1 MQRTAT
7 TTESTRSMTIKPFPD
22 GLSHRLAFANWKY
35 HVQAVAHDFH
45 NNTKDNGGLLGH
57 LLSPA
62 AYEAKFRALGI
73 VDFPYISIP
82 NPVEPVGN
90 NAIEWKRFERNLF
103 LRQTEQSACRNFRHA
118 LLSALDSKT
127 LNDIGTPLQRVDM
140 TIQRIYN
147 RVNEL
152 YGNVIGSELEVESQ
166 KLAVPLEALADFDHL
181 LETHIAIHA
190 LADESRVPVSDF
202 DKLKFLKAAIQHHEG
217 FKLLIELFEAAT
229 DHHNGSRTWT
239 TFKDAMVKAHCNMKV
254 PSKSK
259 KNQANNVTGSK
270 HSREEEKDDEDPTNK
285 EDSTPAM
292 KKSTGG
298 NSSAFSA
305 EAFAKELFCH
315 LANQIPGGAKPVT
328 PKPQAPHY
336 CWSHGYGNHPSKD
349 CEKPKTGHIEDCAEP
364 TKDNKGNT
372 HVFRRFKK

>member
-90 NAIEWKRFERNLF
+90 NAIEWKRFERNIF

-190 LADESRVPVSDF
+190 LADESRVPASDF

-217 FKLLIELFEAAT
+217 FKLPIELFEATT

-239 TFKDAMVKAHCNMKV
+239 AFKDAMVKAHCNMKV
-254 PSKSK
+254 ATKSK
-259 KNQANNVTGSK
+259 KGQANNVTGSK
-270 HSREEEKDDEDPTNK
+270 HSREEEEDDEDPAT
-285 EDSTPAM
+285 
-292 KKSTGG
+292 KKPTGG
-298 NSSAFSA
+298 TTSAFSA

-315 LANQIPGGAKPVT
+315 LENQTHGGAKPVT
-328 PKPQAPHY
+328 PKLQAPHY

-349 CEKPKTGHIEDCAEP
+349 CEKQKTGHLQDCTKP
-364 TKDNKGNT
+364 TKANKGNT